1 MLGILGLGFLIGM
14 QHALEADHVAA
25 VSSIAARR
33 SGIRDIVKHG
43 VTWGVGHTLT
53 LFLFAGAALA
63 LGASISEGME
73 RWLEGTV
80 GIMLILLGVYVI
92 WRMVRDRIHFHVH
105 RHDDGVRHI
114 HAHSH
119 RGETAPHSPVKHD
132 HEHKHTAKT
141 PGGIAWRS
149 LLVGLMHGMAG
160 SAALLVLVVAKVD
173 SLWLGIGYV
182 FLFGVGSI
190 VGMGVLSAVIAVPLV
205 WSARAMTLTNHI
217 LQGTIGCATILI
229 GSMTLLESAGWL

>member
-1 MLGILGLGFLIGM
+1 MMGILGVGFLIGM

-33 SGIRDIVKHG
+33 SGVRDIVKHG

-63 LGASISEGME
+63 LGATISEGME

-80 GIMLILLGVYVI
+80 GIMLILLGLYVI
-92 WRMVRDRIHFHVH
+92 WRMLRDRVHFHVH
-105 RHDDGVRHI
+105 RHDGGVRHI

-119 RGETAPHSPVKHD
+119 RGETGPHSPVKHD
-132 HEHKHTAKT
+132 HRHKHAAKN

-149 LLVGLMHGMAG
+149 LFVGLIHGMAG
-160 SAALLVLVVAKVD
+160 SAALLVLVVSSVE
-173 SLWLGIGYV
+173 SPWIGLGYV
-182 FLFGVGSI
+182 MLFGAGSI
-190 VGMGVLSAVIAVPLV
+190 VGMGLLSAAIAVPLV
-205 WSARAMTLTNHI
+205 WSARAMTQTNHI
-217 LQGTIGCATILI
+217 LQGAIGCITILV
-229 GSMTLLESAGWL
+229 GSITLFESAGWI

>member
-33 SGIRDIVKHG
+33 SGMRDIVKHG

-63 LGASISEGME
+63 LGATISAGVE
-73 RWLEGTV
+73 RWLEGAV

-92 WRMVRDRIHFHVH
+92 WRMLRDRVHFHVH

-119 RGETAPHSPVKHD
+119 RGETGPHSPVKHA
-132 HEHKHTAKT
+132 HVHRHAAKN

-149 LLVGLMHGMAG
+149 LFVGLIHGMAG
-160 SAALLVLVVAKVD
+160 SAALLVLVVSSVE
-173 SLWLGIGYV
+173 SPWIGVGYV
-182 FLFGVGSI
+182 ALFGAGSI
-190 VGMGVLSAVIAVPLV
+190 VGMGCLSVAIAVPLV
-205 WSARAMTLTNHI
+205 WSARAMTWSNHI
-217 LQGTIGCATILI
+217 LQGAIGCVTILV
-229 GSMTLLESAGWL
+229 GSMTLLESAGWS

>member
-14 QHALEADHVAA
+14 QHALEADHLAA

-53 LFLFAGAALA
+53 LFLFAGAALV
-63 LGASISEGME
+63 LGATISDGME
-73 RWLEGTV
+73 RWLEGAV
-80 GIMLILLGVYVI
+80 GIMLILLGAYVI
-92 WRMVRDRIHFHVH
+92 WRMVRDRVHFHVH

-119 RGETAPHSPVKHD
+119 RGETAPHSPVKH
-132 HEHKHTAKT
+132 EHKHAVKNA
-141 PGGIAWRS
+141 GGVAWRT
-149 LLVGLMHGMAG
+149 LLVGLVHGMAG
-160 SAALLVLVVAKVD
+160 SAALLVLVIAKID

-182 FLFGVGSI
+182 ALFGVGSI
-190 VGMGVLSAVIAVPLV
+190 VGMGLLSVVIAVPLV
-205 WSARAMTLTNHI
+205 WSARAMTLTNHA
-217 LQGTIGCATILI
+217 LQGAIGCVTILI
-229 GSMTLLESAGWL
+229 GSVTLLESAGWL

>member
-14 QHALEADHVAA
+14 QHALEADHLAA

-43 VTWGVGHTLT
+43 VTWGVGHTVT

-63 LGASISEGME
+63 LGATISGSME
-73 RWLEGTV
+73 RWLEGAV

-92 WRMVRDRIHFHVH
+92 WRMVRDRIHFHIH
-105 RHDDGVRHI
+105 RHTDGVRHI

-119 RGETAPHSPVKHD
+119 RGETEPHSPVKH
-132 HEHKHTAKT
+132 EHKHAVKN

-149 LLVGLMHGMAG
+149 LLVGLIHGMAG
-160 SAALLVLVVAKVD
+160 SAALLVLAVNSVG
-173 SLWLGIGYV
+173 SLWAGIGYV
-182 FLFGVGSI
+182 VLFGVGSI
-190 VGMGVLSAVIAVPLV
+190 VGMAVLSAVIAVPLV
-205 WSARAMTLTNHI
+205 WSARAMTLTNHV
-217 LQGTIGCATILI
+217 LQGAIGCVTILV
-229 GSMTLLESAGWL
+229 GSMTLVTSAGWL